1 MIEMAGTLEV
11 LTAETIWAPFLMM
24 AECSALEPTMKP
36 VTLCRKIMGTFLD
49 GVSRWVQDDKF
60 GLWCSQLVAL
70 ADELSPLRSFVTVYD
85 RDSVADDANGVS

>member
-36 VTLCRKIMGTFLD
+36 VTLCRKIMGTFL
-49 GVSRWVQDDKF
+49 GWVSKW
-60 GLWCSQLVAL
+60 
-70 ADELSPLRSFVTVYD
+70 DEHDTI
-85 RDSVADDANGVS
+85 